1 MVASSFVQ
9 GDKCTKVKKS
19 ADAKAFGCSSVV
31 KRHLTAGLKGDFFG
45 NGRP

>member
-9 GDKCTKVKKS
+9 GDKCTKVKKC
-19 ADAKAFGCSSVV
+19 ADAKAFGCSGVV

-45 NGRP
+45 NGRT